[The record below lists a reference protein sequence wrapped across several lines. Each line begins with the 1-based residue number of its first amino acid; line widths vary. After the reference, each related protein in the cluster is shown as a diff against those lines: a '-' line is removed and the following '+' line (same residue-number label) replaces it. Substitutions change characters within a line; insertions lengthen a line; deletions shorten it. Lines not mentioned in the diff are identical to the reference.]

1 MQKLLPVAF
10 SAFVALAPAAPA
22 AEQIVT
28 LGDSLTFAY
37 EAEFGFE
44 VTVQFQGTFGDNF
57 GPEVRNWIEILHD
70 PAYRN
75 GCFDQGMRDDI
86 VLQTQFV
93 LWPEYENLFFRR
105 EYNWAVPGMQI
116 DQLRRFIAGDATA
129 LELLGESPSFGP
141 LADALAFSD
150 FEDSDFDVAN
160 LAIQIK
166 DDDVAEDA
174 ERLVIFIGGNDIN
187 EIYGTIYDGGSAG
200 TFVADFVED
209 ATFIIDWVQ
218 GINPN
223 IQIVLANVPHVG
235 ITPLVK
241 STYPSDTLKTGHVTA
256 VLRNLNSQ
264 LEMLAASRGIG
275 YADIFSNT
283 LPLLDPAPLCIHG
296 VEFANSGSA
305 TGDIDF
311 VWLNG
316 PISANFHPNT
326 SAQTL
331 IANEIIHAFN
341 RKYGAGIA
349 PLTATEMLGG
359 LLSKSTAEIDMPFAT
374 WMTCYGLVGLTT
386 TDDSDG
392 DGIPAGLEFALG
404 LNPTLDDAEFVTEG
418 VVNNGGSLE
427 WQIAYPMRLPSST
440 RYTLTPSQSTT
451 LGGFTP
457 LSPLPVPGSD
467 GRARASIPITGT
479 KGFLRLE
486 GVVTP

>member
-1 MQKLLPVAF
+1 MQNLLPLVF
-10 SAFVALAPAAPA
+10 SAFVTLASTARA
-22 AEQIVT
+22 AEQMIT

-37 EAEFGFE
+37 EAEFGFK
-44 VTVQFQGTFGDNF
+44 VTLTWPASGTFGDDF
-57 GPEVRNWIEILHD
+57 GTEVQNWVEILHD

-75 GCFDQGMRDDI
+75 AHFDQGARRDDI
-86 VLQTQFV
+86 HVTTGLFTSRD
-93 LWPEYENLFFRR
+93 LFFRR
-105 EYNWAVPGMQI
+105 EYNWASPGMKI
-116 DQLRRFIAGDATA
+116 DQLRRFLNGEATA
-129 LELLGESPSFGP
+129 KELIAESPAFAP
-141 LADALAFSD
+141 LAEALENSD
-150 FEDSDFDVAN
+150 FEDSDFDVAD
-160 LAIQIK
+160 LEIQIR

-200 TFVADFVED
+200 TFVADFVDD

-218 GINPN
+218 AINPN

-241 STYPSDTLKTGHVTA
+241 SAYPTDTVKTGYVTA
-256 VLRNLNSQ
+256 VLRNLNGQ
-264 LEMLAASRGIG
+264 LETLAASRGIG

-283 LPLLDPAPLCIHG
+283 LPLLNPSALCIHG
-296 VEFANSGSA
+296 VEFANSGST
-305 TGDIDF
+305 TGGLDF

-316 PISANFHPNT
+316 PISSNFHPNT
-326 SAQTL
+326 SAQAL
-331 IANEIIHAFN
+331 IANEFIHAFN

-374 WMTCYGLVGLTT
+374 WMTCFGLTGLTT

-404 LNPTLDDAEFVTEG
+404 LNPTLDDAEFVTQG
-418 VVNNGGSLE
+418 AVDHGGSLN
-427 WQIAYPMRLPSST
+427 WQIAYPIRLPTST
-440 RYTLTPSQSTT
+440 RYTLAPSQSTT

-467 GRARASIPITGT
+467 GRARAMIPITGT

-486 GVVTP
+486 SAVTP